1 MAAMVGAPI
10 TATVRPAL
18 AQQDPIRLFPPLEPS
33 PLDPQSP
40 LAPESTPEGDDP
52 AATPQWG
59 DPAALTGR
67 AAPPAAPS
75 GAFMVEGL
83 AAPALDAIGLVG
95 PGAFDRTLWQ
105 GSDPDAILARLSN
118 LPVVT
123 QVPPLRRLTRRLLV
137 TGSPIPARSGPG
149 RVLAARLGRLIAMGD
164 LDAARILVD
173 QLPPPAAD
181 TELARAAAEVALLSG
196 DEDAACRLAETV
208 GVTAAAAFWGQVGVY
223 CRLAS
228 GDRDGARLGLDLLR
242 ESDQTGDGAFFD
254 LATAIADQA
263 AAPPQPDLLHPS
275 AIHVALLGLAEWPL
289 PAEPLAGA
297 SPSVLAAAARQ
308 PALAG
313 ARPLQVIEQAFAVG
327 AAPADQVAAWYGE
340 QADAADVTD
349 ALARIQS
356 GWDPATRA
364 AAYAAVREQTD
375 PLARAEL
382 LDATWRAAAG
392 PERFLVAEVWAEPF
406 SELPVDRQL
415 AAAAPS
421 VARALLAD
429 DLPVP
434 AARWLSLLEAEA
446 AQATRSRREVTDL
459 MPLFALAGIGG
470 GNAAPPIDASTI
482 ESWRRRAIVD
492 GARTMRLLALLDG
505 TGVAIA
511 TETAG
516 SLSPAQGER
525 PAGAPAVLP
534 ADLERAAAEGR
545 VGAAVLYALHL
556 LDGRPQAADP
566 EVLVACLRA
575 LRQVGLDRDARA
587 IALATALIDGF

>member
-1 MAAMVGAPI
+1 
-10 TATVRPAL
+10 
-18 AQQDPIRLFPPLEPS
+18 
-33 PLDPQSP
+33 
-40 LAPESTPEGDDP
+40 
-52 AATPQWG
+52 
-59 DPAALTGR
+59 
-67 AAPPAAPS
+67 
-75 GAFMVEGL
+75 
-83 AAPALDAIGLVG
+83 
-95 PGAFDRTLWQ
+95 
-105 GSDPDAILARLSN
+105 
-118 LPVVT
+118 
-123 QVPPLRRLTRRLLV
+123 
-137 TGSPIPARSGPG
+137 
-149 RVLAARLGRLIAMGD
+149 
-164 LDAARILVD
+164 
-173 QLPPPAAD
+173 
-181 TELARAAAEVALLSG
+181 
-196 DEDAACRLAETV
+196 
-208 GVTAAAAFWGQVGVY
+208 
-223 CRLAS
+223 
-228 GDRDGARLGLDLLR
+228 
-242 ESDQTGDGAFFD
+242 
-254 LATAIADQA
+254 
-263 AAPPQPDLLHPS
+263 
-275 AIHVALLGLAEWPL
+275 
-289 PAEPLAGA
+289 
-297 SPSVLAAAARQ
+297 
-308 PALAG
+308 
-313 ARPLQVIEQAFAVG
+313 
-327 AAPADQVAAWYGE
+327 VAAWYGE